1 MIFRFSLRAMLL
13 AVFALVVVT
22 ATAPAYA
29 QPTAAPTSQVSVAPL
44 PPPAAATKAAPA
56 FDVEKATNAYLARV
70 SGEARAKSDSYFEGG
85 YVLTLVDAI
94 YAIAVSALLL
104 WSRFSAGIRNFAQR
118 RTRSRFWQVSIYVAI
133 YVVAIGV
140 LTFPLAVYEG
150 FFREHA
156 YGLSNQN
163 FVQWFGDFIKDQG
176 IDLIAMT
183 IAGTIIY
190 AVIRATPRYWWA
202 WGTVVMILFLMIGA
216 VIQPVFIAPV
226 FNHYKPLAESPLK
239 DKILSIARS
248 EGIPATNVYEFDA
261 SRQTKRISANVSGF
275 LGTTRISLND
285 NLLNRS
291 KDQREIIA
299 VLGHEMGHYVL
310 DHIVR
315 LLMMMGLVFLVGFAF
330 VAWGFRILSLI
341 FGGNWDV
348 RTIDDPAGLPVL
360 MALMTFFFL
369 VATPVENT
377 IVRTTEAQ
385 ADLFGVNAVREP
397 DAFAE
402 ATLQLSEYRKLDPSP
417 LEEAFFYDH
426 PSGRSRIHMM
436 MQWKAEHLNDAD
448 IKAGP
453 VSPQ

>member
-1 MIFRFSLRAMLL
+1 MTFRLSLRAVMLAAFAWL
-13 AVFALVVVT
+13 LVSAVAS
-22 ATAPAYA
+22 AQA
-29 QPTAAPTSQVSVAPL
+29 QPAPAPTSQVSVAPL
-44 PPPAAATKAAPA
+44 PPPATAAKATPA

-85 YVLTLVDAI
+85 YVLTLVDAL

-133 YVVAIGV
+133 YFVVVTV
-140 LTFPLAVYEG
+140 LTFPLGVYEG

-163 FVQWFGDFIKDQG
+163 FVQWFGDFLKGQG
-176 IDLIAMT
+176 IGLIVMV
-183 IAGTIIY
+183 IAGTVIY

-226 FNHYKPLAESPLK
+226 FNNYKPLAESPLK

-315 LLMMMGLVFLVGFAF
+315 LLMMMGLVFFVGFAF
-330 VAWGFRILSLI
+330 VAWGFRVLSLI

-360 MALMTFFFL
+360 VALMTFFFL

-417 LEEAFFYDH
+417 LEDVFFYDH

-436 MQWKAEHLNDAD
+436 MQWKAEHLNDPD

>member
-1 MIFRFSLRAMLL
+1 MKIGFARYALLAFFSLL
-13 AVFALVVVT
+13 VTFA
-22 ATAPAYA
+22 APSAFA
-29 QPTAAPTSQVSVAPL
+29 QPEAAPTSTVHVAPL
-44 PPPAAATKAAPA
+44 PPPAAATQPTQA
-56 FDVEKATNAYLARV
+56 FDVEKATDAYLAQV

-85 YVLTLVDAI
+85 YWLILVDAL
-94 YAIAVSALLL
+94 YAIGISALLL
-104 WSRFSAGIRNFAQR
+104 WSRFSAGIRNFAQS
-118 RTRSRFWQVSIYVAI
+118 RTRSRFWQVSIYVAV
-133 YVVAIGV
+133 YFVAVAI
-140 LTFPLAVYEG
+140 LSFPLTVYES

-163 FVQWFGDFIKDQG
+163 FMQWFGDFIKGEG
-176 IDLIAMT
+176 IGLVATVI
-183 IAGTIIY
+183 GLTIIY
-190 AVIRATPRYWWA
+190 TVIRATPRYWWA
-202 WGTVVMILFLMIGA
+202 WGTVVVILFIMIAA
-216 VIQPVFIAPV
+216 VIEPVFIAPV
-226 FNHYKPLAESPLK
+226 FNNYKPLAESPLK

-275 LGTTRISLND
+275 MGTTRISLND
-285 NLLNRS
+285 NLMNRS

-315 LLMMMGLVFLVGFAF
+315 LLMMMGLVFFVGFAF
-330 VAWGFRILSLI
+330 VAWGFRVLSLI

-360 MALMTFFFL
+360 VALMTFFFL

-417 LEEAFFYDH
+417 LEEVFFYDH

-436 MQWKAEHLNDAD
+436 MQWKAEHLNDPD

>member
-1 MIFRFSLRAMLL
+1 MKFRFALRAAMLAL
-13 AVFALVVVT
+13 FSLLVVS
-22 ATAPAYA
+22 A
-29 QPTAAPTSQVSVAPL
+29 
-44 PPPAAATKAAPA
+44 PAAAQSTTT
-56 FDVEKATNAYLARV
+56 FDVEKATNAYLSRI

-85 YVLTLVDAI
+85 YVLTLVDAL

-133 YVVAIGV
+133 YFVTVAV
-140 LTFPLAVYEG
+140 LSFPLTLYES

-163 FVQWFGDFIKDQG
+163 FAQWFGDFIKG
-176 IDLIAMT
+176 EGMGLVGMVIGVT
-183 IAGTIIY
+183 VIY
-190 AVIRATPRYWWA
+190 TVIRATPRYWWA
-202 WGTVVMILFLMIGA
+202 WGTVVTILFIMIVA
-216 VIQPVFIAPV
+216 VIEPVFIAPV
-226 FNHYKPLAESPLK
+226 FNNYKPLAESPLK

-275 LGTTRISLND
+275 MGTTRISLND
-285 NLLNRS
+285 NLMNRS

-310 DHIVR
+310 DHTVR
-315 LLMMMGLVFLVGFAF
+315 LLLMMGLLFFVGFAF

-348 RTIDDPAGLPVL
+348 RTVDDPAGLPVL
-360 MALMTFFFL
+360 MALLTFFFL
-369 VATPVENT
+369 MATPVENT
-377 IVRTTEAQ
+377 ISRTTEAQ
-385 ADLFGVNAVREP
+385 ADIFGVNAVREP

-417 LEEAFFYDH
+417 LEEMFFYDH

-436 MQWKAEHLNDAD
+436 MQWKAEHLNDWD
-448 IKAGP
+448 IKNGP
-453 VSPQ
+453 KSPQ

>member
-1 MIFRFSLRAMLL
+1 MTFRLSLRAVMLAAFAWL
-13 AVFALVVVT
+13 LVSAVAS
-22 ATAPAYA
+22 AQA
-29 QPTAAPTSQVSVAPL
+29 QPAPAPTSQVSVAPL
-44 PPPAAATKAAPA
+44 PPPGAAAKATPA

-85 YVLTLVDAI
+85 YVLTLVDAL

-133 YVVAIGV
+133 YFVVVTV
-140 LTFPLAVYEG
+140 LTFPLGVYEG

-163 FVQWFGDFIKDQG
+163 FVQWFGDFLKGQG
-176 IDLIAMT
+176 IGLIVMV
-183 IAGTIIY
+183 IAGTVIY

-226 FNHYKPLAESPLK
+226 FNNYKPLAESPLK

-315 LLMMMGLVFLVGFAF
+315 LLMMMGLVFFVGFAF
-330 VAWGFRILSLI
+330 VAWGFRVLSLI

-360 MALMTFFFL
+360 VALMTFFFL

-417 LEEAFFYDH
+417 LEEVFFYDH

-436 MQWKAEHLNDAD
+436 MQWKAEHQNDPD

>member
-1 MIFRFSLRAMLL
+1 MTFARYALLAFFSLLL
-13 AVFALVVVT
+13 M
-22 ATAPAYA
+22 APAAHA
-29 QPTAAPTSQVSVAPL
+29 QPTAAPTTQVHVAPL
-44 PPPAAATKAAPA
+44 PPPATQTAPT
-56 FDVEKATNAYLARV
+56 FDAEKATNAYLARV

-85 YVLTLVDAI
+85 YVLTLVDAL

-104 WSRFSAGIRNFAQR
+104 WSKFSAGIRNFAQR

-133 YVVAIGV
+133 YFVVITV
-140 LTFPLAVYEG
+140 LTFPLTLYED

-163 FVQWFGDFIKDQG
+163 FVQWFGDFIKGEG
-176 IDLIAMT
+176 IGLAAMV
-183 IAGTIIY
+183 IGVTIIY

-202 WGTVVMILFLMIGA
+202 WGTLVMVLFIMIAA
-216 VIQPVFIAPV
+216 VIAPVFIAPV
-226 FNHYKPLAESPLK
+226 FNSYKPLAESPLK
-239 DKILSIARS
+239 EKILSIARS

-291 KDQREIIA
+291 SDREIIA

-310 DHIVR
+310 DHTVR
-315 LLMMMGLVFLVGFAF
+315 LLMMMGLLFFVGFAF
-330 VAWGFRILSLI
+330 VAWGFNVLTLI

-348 RTIDDPAGLPVL
+348 RTVDDPAGLPVL

-369 VATPVENT
+369 LATPVSNT
-377 IVRTTEAQ
+377 ISRTTEAQ
-385 ADLFGVNAVREP
+385 ADIFGVNAVREP
-397 DAFAE
+397 DGFAE
-402 ATLQLSEYRKLDPSP
+402 AALQLSEYRKLDPTP
-417 LEEAFFYDH
+417 LEEIIFYDH

-436 MQWKAEHLNDAD
+436 MQWKAEHLNDWD
-448 IKAGP
+448 IENGP
-453 VSPQ
+453 KSPQ